1 MERIRVGHDSHGKG
15 KGIFL
20 DEIEVIPDDEE
31 PMFFPCSCWLAKD
44 FSDGKIEREIY
55 PSTGSP
61 HSSGNYFS

>member
-31 PMFFPCSCWLAKD
+31 PMFFPCSCWLAED

-55 PSTGSP
+55 PSAGSP
-61 HSSGNYFS
+61 HSSGTYV